1 MGNEIIVKDVSTFTS
16 DQLALI
22 TNTVAKGAT
31 ELELQLFLHQCARTG
46 LDPLSNQIYCI
57 KRRASDGRGGWTEKA
72 TIQAG
77 IDGLR
82 LIADRTGRYAPG
94 EPPQYSYGPKKEL
107 VSARVGIWKMVGDK
121 WFQVWGEAFWNEY
134 VQTTKDGTPTA
145 MWKSKPHIMLSKC
158 AESAALRRGF
168 PAELSGIYSNEEMAQ
183 ADNPTAFH
191 VPEEAP
197 KKAAPT
203 NAIETEAVVQKE
215 VHPIDAAFDAMTVPD
230 AARATLYDGALE
242 QAKGDKQLAA
252 GYISG
257 WAAEGYKWNE
267 QSGTIVPK
275 KDGAK

>member
-1 MGNEIIVKDVSTFTS
+1 MNDLVKHEGSFTQ

-94 EPPQYSYGPKKEL
+94 DPPQYSYDQKGQL
-107 VSARVGIWKMVGDK
+107 LSARVGIWKNVGDK
-121 WFQVWGEAFWNEY
+121 WFQVWGEAFWKEY
-134 VQTTKDGTPTA
+134 VQTTRDGQPTA
-145 MWKSKPHIMLSKC
+145 MWKSKPHIMLGKC

-183 ADNPTAFH
+183 ADNPTVFH

-197 KKAAPT
+197 EKAAHA
-203 NAIETEAVVQKE
+203 NAIDAEAVTHKD
-215 VHPIDAAFDAMTVPD
+215 VHPIDAAFDTMAVPD

-242 QAKGDKQLAA
+242 QAHGDKALAA
-252 GYISG
+252 AEIAG
-257 WAAEGYKWNE
+257 WARDGYKWNE

-275 KDGAK
+275 K

>member
-1 MGNEIIVKDVSTFTS
+1 MNDLVKHECSFTK

-94 EPPQYSYGPKKEL
+94 DPPQYSYDQNGQL
-107 VSARVGIWKMVGDK
+107 LSARVGIWKNVGDK
-121 WFQVWGEAFWNEY
+121 WFQVWGEAFWKEY
-134 VQTTKDGTPTA
+134 VQTTRDGQPTA
-145 MWKSKPHIMLSKC
+145 MWKSKPHIMLGKC

-183 ADNPTAFH
+183 ADNPTVFH

-197 KKAAPT
+197 EKAAPA
-203 NAIETEAVVQKE
+203 NS
-215 VHPIDAAFDAMTVPD
+215 IDAAFETMAVPD
-230 AARATLYDGALE
+230 AARATLYDWALE
-242 QAKGDKQLAA
+242 QAHGDKAMAA
-252 GYISG
+252 AAIAG
-257 WAAEGYKWNE
+257 WARDGYKWNE

-275 KDGAK
+275 K